1 MSRFCPHCG
10 AELSPG
16 DRFCPTCGVAVPDS
30 AIPPKAV
37 GQEPLSGTAFVE
49 KSKEWARPQKGG
61 MRPGFIV
68 LLVLLLFAFFCIAV
82 LLAMHLFGTGSTL
95 KKEAISTTEPAEAGQ
110 SAPTEEASENAQ
122 ADRAL
127 SETEQAMLDDFIAQF
142 EQKVSAILVQNWDG
156 TGVHGAYAL
165 ENYVLEGSSLWK
177 GLDAQTGA
185 WNGGQK
191 QGLPELETYKIIK
204 YTVQWDGD
212 VLILHTVETITGKDP
227 AGEPVS
233 MTVENIYMLEQYFGN
248 YRCFDSR
255 SNALLAAL
263 DTYYRQAVAA
273 NLEFWVIAGGSRY
286 YTDEEL
292 READAYELSILRNG
306 MYALSGKQFTKNRQV
321 MDFFQQYY
329 WYIPDTEDDEIA
341 RSRMNEYQLYNVTR
355 VLEMEREKGFHE

>member
-16 DRFCPTCGVAVPDS
+16 DKFCPACGVAVPDS

-37 GQEPLSGTAFVE
+37 GQEPFSGTAFVE

-82 LLAMHLFGTGSTL
+82 LLAMHLFSAGTTSE
-95 KKEAISTTEPAEAGQ
+95 KEEAVASVEPAEAGQ
-110 SAPTEEASENAQ
+110 NGSAEVIESAQ
-122 ADRAL
+122 ADRVL
-127 SETEQAMLDDFIAQF
+127 SETEQAMLEDFIARF

-185 WNGGQK
+185 WNGGK
-191 QGLPELETYKIIK
+191 KEGLPELEAYRITG

-212 VLILHTVETITGKDP
+212 VLILHAKETITGKDP

-233 MTVENIYMLEQYFGN
+233 MAVEDTYMLEQYFGN

-255 SNALLAAL
+255 SSALLAAL

-292 READAYELSILRNG
+292 RQANAYELSILRNG

-355 VLEMEREKGFHE
+355 VLEMEREKGYQK